1 MFLKKLNI
9 LNILL
14 LMLSVSFCAKAE
26 LSERFSFAGNDNKI
40 KSSGNLT
47 GIYIPSNDPDNDT
60 PEMQD
65 PKRYRVKGKVD
76 QALKFYRSLGSY
88 AKINNFK
95 ISANSEKL
103 YLAVIV
109 KPRQYQIGVVT
120 SCKIDSSRNGFALFL
135 WGREWRFQYGDG
147 SKSYTAKFKT
157 TPYRGDWKFVEIFFD
172 KGQVECKENGNS
184 LGKVKLAGKNI
195 SPNSYPLYIGNYPG
209 KSGRKRY
216 AFNGMIDELIIAD
229 SKSQANLDFSKKV
242 TLNSPALEVICEPVE
257 GNEKHF
263 GGVLTFNTFKE
274 YPVPLSFKFRGNS
287 SKLKNAKFNLYLP
300 EDISLLEAFQSNHN
314 CRDEAVKM
322 TSEKVVVDNK
332 KYLKYTTPKN
342 YDFKQRLSQRYGS
355 GKIITCALGQTG
367 QATSGKIYWS
377 VSSGAVES
385 PKKSAIVKFIEPL
398 KSAKAG
404 KFMVMN
410 YFLAGDMMYHNA
422 ENFKKVSELFK
433 ISGMTGKGR
442 AYKSLKRRCKLED
455 QLLEDGFTLYEIS
468 LWYGP
473 LTNKRL
479 GVSPAIDG
487 RGKKSGKYVCPTEL
501 LNSDLAKEKYEK
513 EVKNCISVGKT
524 QYAVLDYEPWGV
536 PSRACYCPVCL
547 KAFKKKFSIKE
558 DLNASL
564 IKRKYRNEWAK
575 HWVDNS
581 AGIIKMMCDALHE
594 ADPAI
599 KVVEYTYLFQYNN
612 PKKMNQRWWSI
623 PKDPRLNE
631 KYLDESMLSLYHVNG
646 TKAFN
651 LLNFSTKSLKKSV
664 SVIASLSRAQG
675 STAAY
680 TTEEE
685 ALSPRQLRQK
695 AVMCAALGVKTFGLW
710 PGTCIDGAY
719 HVALGKACRDVWK
732 YENYYFSGK
741 RVDKLVKVVPA
752 KPLRRNDY
760 AYTAWQKDDKI
771 LVSLFNFSKKELSFQ
786 VGKNKKT
793 VKVPADGYALVIIK

>member
-1 MFLKKLNI
+1 MFFKKLNI

-14 LMLSVSFCAKAE
+14 LVLSVSVCAKAE
-26 LSERFSFAGNDNKI
+26 LSERLSFAGNDNKV

-65 PKRYRVKGKVD
+65 PKRYRVKGKVG

-88 AKINNFK
+88 VKIKNFK
-95 ISANSEKL
+95 ISDSGKL
-103 YLAVIV
+103 YLAAIV
-109 KPRQYQIGVVT
+109 KPRQYQIGVVA
-120 SCKIDSSRNGFALFL
+120 SCKIDSNRNGFALFL
-135 WGREWRFQYGDG
+135 WGRQWRFQYGDG

-184 LGKVKLAGKNI
+184 LGKVKLAGKSI
-195 SPNSYPLYIGNYPG
+195 SPNSYPLFIGNYPG

-229 SKSQANLDFSKKV
+229 SKSQADLDFTKKV

-287 SKLKNAKFNLYLP
+287 GKLKDAKFNLYLP
-300 EDISLLEAFQSNHN
+300 EGISLLEAFQSNHN

-322 TSEKVVVDNK
+322 TGEKVVVDNK
-332 KYLKYTTPKN
+332 KYVKYTTPEN
-342 YDFKQRLSQRYGS
+342 YNFKQRLSQRYGS
-355 GKIITCALGQTG
+355 GKIITCALGQAG
-367 QATSGKIYWS
+367 QANSGKIYWS
-377 VSSGAVES
+377 VTNGVVES
-385 PKKSAIVKFIEPL
+385 PKKTAIVKFIEPL
-398 KSAKAG
+398 KVAKAG
-404 KFMVMN
+404 KFMIMN

-422 ENFKKVSELFK
+422 ENFRKVSELYK
-433 ISGMTGKGR
+433 LSGMTGKGR

-455 QLLEDGFTLYEIS
+455 ELLKGGFNLYEIS

-479 GVSPAIDG
+479 GVSPAIDA
-487 RGKKSGKYVCPTEL
+487 RGKKSGKYICPTEL
-501 LNSDLAKEKYEK
+501 LNSDLAKEKYGK
-513 EVKNCISVGKT
+513 EVKNSVSVGKT

-536 PSRACYCPVCL
+536 PSKVCYCPACL
-547 KAFKKKFSIKE
+547 KVFKKKFSIKE
-558 DLNASL
+558 DLSPSL
-564 IKRKYRNEWAK
+564 IKRKYKDEWAK

-599 KVVEYTYLFQYNN
+599 KVVEYTYLFQYNDQ
-612 PKKMNQRWWSI
+612 KKMNQRWWSI
-623 PKDPRLNE
+623 PKDPRMNE

-646 TKAFN
+646 AKAFN
-651 LLNFSTKSLKKSV
+651 LLNLNTRYLKKSV

-680 TTEEE
+680 TPEQE
-685 ALSPRQLRQK
+685 ALSPQQLRQK
-695 AVMCAALGVKTFGLW
+695 AVMCATLGVKTFGLW

-732 YENYYFSGK
+732 YEDYYFSGK
-741 RVDKLVKVVPA
+741 RVNKLVKVTPA
-752 KPLRRNDY
+752 GSLSRNDY
-760 AYTAWQKDDKI
+760 AYTAWEKDGKI
-771 LVSLFNFSKKELSFQ
+771 LVTIFNFSGKSQKFKVIKDKNTKAVEVGDYSFI
-786 VGKNKKT
+786 
-793 VKVPADGYALVIIK
+793 LI